1 MEWEE
6 KMLIPGFNVLLP
18 LVERFRGK
26 YKGDRGIE
34 GGLLWFHME
43 KRCKGEYEGIE

>member
-34 GGLLWFHME
+34 GGAFVVPYG
-43 KRCKGEYEGIE
+43 KAV

>member
-1 MEWEE
+1 MGKNCVEWEE

-34 GGLLWFHME
+34 GGLLWFHM
-43 KRCKGEYEGIE
+43 GGYEGIE